1 MANKTENQTGQATTE
16 TREVITGSFFAN
28 ELPDLSQAVAAPL
41 ELNGEYWT
49 PDQAGESRRMFFNE
63 LRLEMT
69 TDMVSGKDVELL
81 VAYFVQIIDG
91 DKKVIRQASRRLTGV
106 LESLKI
112 ESGTPLEI
120 TYLGKKKN
128 KTNSFMSDNWSIKP
142 LYIQQ

>member
-1 MANKTENQTGQATTE
+1 MANNNQNQTGQTATQTQ
-16 TREVITGSFFAN
+16 EVITNNFFAS
-28 ELPDLSQAVAAPL
+28 ELPDLSKAVAAPL

-49 PDQAGESRRMFFNE
+49 PEQAGESRRMFFNE
-63 LRLEMT
+63 LRLETT

-81 VAYFVQIIDG
+81 VAYFVQIIGG

-128 KTNSFMSDNWSIKP
+128 KTNSFLSDNWSIKP